1 MSALFGA
8 RARAR
13 VGDMVAT
20 LGGLGMSLTGSQVEG
35 TAGTGLVLAGVGL
48 PTVWLA
54 VGARR
59 TRRKL
64 DEEQTLR
71 RRSAGMAAA
80 QDSRIQAL
88 RQRLRGI
95 DAAQTQGR
103 GELAIAQSGL
113 LTTRVEL
120 AAMRANLA
128 ATRHDLGAA
137 RLDLVTMREQLA
149 TMLDA
154 RLEAAN
160 AGPQLVVA
168 GSSADGSADASAR
181 LILPPG
187 LVMPGRVDAFAGADR
202 EVFAAFA
209 AADHADHADLVP
221 LLAVS
226 PMVAHD
232 EREYED
238 GFEGSEEL
246 DEREVSAA

>member
-1 MSALFGA
+1 VA
-8 RARAR
+8 
-13 VGDMVAT
+13 AT
-20 LGGLGMSLTGSQVEG
+20 LGGFGLAVTGTQVEG

-48 PTVWLA
+48 PTAWLA

-59 TRRKL
+59 TQRKL
-64 DEEQTLR
+64 DDELTLR

-95 DAAQTQGR
+95 DAAQIQGR
-103 GELAIAQSGL
+103 GDLALAQSGL

-137 RLDLVTMREQLA
+137 RSDLLAMREQLA
-149 TMLDA
+149 AMLDV
-154 RLEAAN
+154 RLDAAN
-160 AGPQLVVA
+160 AGPQLVLA
-168 GSSADGSADASAR
+168 GGGPGADADAGGVSR

-202 EVFAAFA
+202 QVFAAFA
-209 AADHADHADLVP
+209 AADADDLTP
-221 LLAVS
+221 LLTVS
-226 PMVAHD
+226 PLGHLGD
-232 EREYED
+232 ESGELD
-238 GFEGSEEL
+238 EL